1 MNKKP
6 DFKVLAILLLIT
18 TFLAGC
24 SSLSKMVKNKDQI
37 KYEVTPKVLETNGGL
52 IEFSIKGT
60 IPENYFNKKAA
71 ILFTPTL
78 TYNDNYVLLN
88 PITLQG
94 ENVTG
99 DGIVIN
105 SKTGGTFMYK
115 ETIEYSPEMGVAEL
129 VVDPIAYIIK
139 DKVKIN
145 AKREEIKE
153 KSKFAEFGIIKM
165 ADGVIYTSERI
176 MNNENVILAKD
187 AYEKET
193 LITESATMY
202 FAVNRYNLNWNLE
215 LNKENEIKNSFKEL
229 DNFLRKGWEIK
240 DITIDAYASPEG
252 EERFNEGLSE
262 NRGNAIQKLF
272 EKRVKKLSKEKDSKV
287 CAKYIKNDVSLKVNA
302 LGEDWNG
309 FLKNIASSDLKE
321 KRTIINVINSSNQLK
336 REQEIRNMISIY
348 PEIEEE
354 ILPPLR
360 KANVSVVCYEPK
372 RTDEEISKLAT
383 TFPDSLA
390 INELLYSATLT
401 KKLQTKLRIYKSAMS
416 VYPKCWRAYNNAA
429 VIDIQLGN
437 LDEAAGY
444 LNKAKTLKRN
454 NGIIENNL
462 GVVACK
468 NSEYALA
475 ETHFNTAKKLG
486 EPENYNLGILSITKG
501 DYDKALSLFSKEK
514 CDYNIA
520 LAQLLSGEPEKA
532 EKTLKCAPKCGETY
546 YLMAI
551 AGARTQNTEIMYKY
565 LTKAVKAK
573 PELKKRAKTD
583 REFLEFGNVNEFKK
597 IVD

>member
-1 MNKKP
+1 
-6 DFKVLAILLLIT
+6 
-18 TFLAGC
+18 
-24 SSLSKMVKNKDQI
+24 
-37 KYEVTPKVLETNGGL
+37 
-52 IEFSIKGT
+52 
-60 IPENYFNKKAA
+60 
-71 ILFTPTL
+71 
-78 TYNDNYVLLN
+78 
-88 PITLQG
+88 
-94 ENVTG
+94 
-99 DGIVIN
+99 
-105 SKTGGTFMYK
+105 
-115 ETIEYSPEMGVAEL
+115 
-129 VVDPIAYIIK
+129 
-139 DKVKIN
+139 
-145 AKREEIKE
+145 
-153 KSKFAEFGIIKM
+153 
-165 ADGVIYTSERI
+165 
-176 MNNENVILAKD
+176 
-187 AYEKET
+187 
-193 LITESATMY
+193 
-202 FAVNRYNLNWNLE
+202 
-215 LNKENEIKNSFKEL
+215 
-229 DNFLRKGWEIK
+229 
-240 DITIDAYASPEG
+240 
-252 EERFNEGLSE
+252 
-262 NRGNAIQKLF
+262 
-272 EKRVKKLSKEKDSKV
+272 
-287 CAKYIKNDVSLKVNA
+287 
-302 LGEDWNG
+302 
-309 FLKNIASSDLKE
+309 
-321 KRTIINVINSSNQLK
+321 
-336 REQEIRNMISIY
+336 MISIY
-348 PEIEEE
+348 PEIEEK

-360 KANVSVVCYEPK
+360 KANVSVICYEPK

-475 ETHFNTAKKLG
+475 ETHFNTAKQLG
-486 EPENYNLGILSITKG
+486 EQENYNLGILSITKG

-514 CDYNIA
+514 CDYNLA
-520 LAQLLSGEPEKA
+520 LAQLLSGETEKA
-532 EKTLKCAPKCGETY
+532 EKTLNCAHKCGETY

-583 REFLEFGNVNEFKK
+583 REFLEFGNVNKFKK